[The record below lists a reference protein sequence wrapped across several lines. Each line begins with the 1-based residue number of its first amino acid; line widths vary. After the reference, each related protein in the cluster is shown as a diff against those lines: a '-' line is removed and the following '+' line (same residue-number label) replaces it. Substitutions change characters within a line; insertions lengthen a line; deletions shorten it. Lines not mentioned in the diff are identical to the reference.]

1 MVLNFDNI
9 PNIDNPAIIGFL
21 RIQTISRIL
30 RKIKNKEI

>member
-9 PNIDNPAIIGFL
+9 PNIDNPVIIGFL
-21 RIQTISRIL
+21 RIQTMSRIL